1 MLLIRKTSQFK
12 KSLKKKLLS
21 GNFDKEGL
29 EKVINTLAHGKKL
42 TVKHRDHS
50 LSGALA
56 EHRECHIKPDF
67 LLVYKI
73 DGNNLILVLVN
84 LGSHTELFG

>member
-1 MLLIRKTSQFK
+1 MLLIRETSQFR

-29 EKVINTLAHGKKL
+29 RKVIDTLVRGKKL
-42 TVKHRDHS
+42 EAKHRDHS
-50 LSGALA
+50 LSGSLAL
-56 EHRECHIKPDF
+56 HRECHVKPD
-67 LLVYKI
+67 LLLIYKI
-73 DGNNLILVLVN
+73 DDWNLILVLVN